1 MMYKYN
7 MPSKTIIYNHISA
20 SMKRSVTEDDITIV
34 SVSEST
40 NPKGDTQIRLKA
52 VDGGLF
58 SGDRLYYYNRV
69 DINQIVNALSLSVPY
84 ETYANSYE
92 VLSALNAKY
101 GFALV
106 FSEIVKEDYDSRKR
120 TYYEL
125 TVDSS
130 SYVWKG
136 VLKVFKDP
144 APNSLEKLLVQD
156 SVAIPLVT
164 GYRRGKLTGEL
175 LYKPYEFN
183 GIRDRLEK
191 LVPGGAQ
198 EYLLLD
204 ILQTVIADPWEYKPG
219 VASEWNID
227 GCTVEHLRQGV
238 YRVVRIHLTNMCLFI
253 DGFIE
258 LKYV

>member
-1 MMYKYN
+1 MYKYN
-7 MPSKTIIYNHISA
+7 LPSKTIIYQHISA
-20 SMKRSVTEDDITIV
+20 SMKRPVTADDITIV
-34 SVSEST
+34 SVSPST
-40 NPKGDTQIRLKA
+40 NPKGNTEIRLKA
-52 VDGGLF
+52 VDGGIF
-58 SGDRLYYYNRV
+58 SGDRLYYYTRV

-84 ETYANSYE
+84 GEYVNSYE

-106 FSEIVKEDYDSRKR
+106 FNEIVKEDYDNRKR

-125 TVDSS
+125 ALDPS
-130 SYVWKG
+130 SYVWTG

-144 APNSLEKLLVQD
+144 APNSLERLLVQD
-156 SVAIPLVT
+156 SVTAPLVT

-198 EYLLLD
+198 EHLILD
-204 ILQTVIADPWEYKPG
+204 ILKTVIADPWEFKPG
-219 VASEWNID
+219 VPSEWNIA
-227 GCTVEHLRQGV
+227 GCTVEHIRQGV
-238 YRVVRIHLTNMCLFI
+238 YRIVRIHLTSSCLFI